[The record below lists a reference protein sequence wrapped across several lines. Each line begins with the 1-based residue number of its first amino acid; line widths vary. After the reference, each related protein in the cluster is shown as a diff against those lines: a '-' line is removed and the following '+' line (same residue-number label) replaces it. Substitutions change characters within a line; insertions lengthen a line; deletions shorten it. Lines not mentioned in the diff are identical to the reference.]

1 MTSELSL
8 ECLEQ
13 SVSVLFSIRKVD
25 SFEVLGR
32 TSDENLEE
40 TSFVGSKEGALA
52 GVPDGLDILLDKV
65 LVVEIGVKLLL
76 GSLEAVEDELLQVSA
91 ELRIQNTAQ
100 VLASVIKVLR
110 LQNIDFFVGSTAYEG
125 VKNEFISSKTLASHG
140 DHVTLHFMN
149 RNGQELK
156 SGSKVSST
164 FALDYSLELFALYFR
179 VPTGNLAAVLSIL
192 GSKSLD
198 EGTVLSL

>member
-25 SFEVLGR
+25 SLEVLGW

-40 TSFVGSKEGALA
+40 TSFVSSKGALA
-52 GVPDGLDILLDKV
+52 GVIDGLDILLDKV
-65 LVVEIGVKLLL
+65 LVVEIGVKLFLS
-76 GSLEAVEDELLQVSA
+76 SLEAVEDELLQVST
-91 ELRIQNTAQ
+91 ELRIQNTTQ
-100 VLASVIKVLR
+100 VLASVIKVLC

-179 VPTGNLAAVLSIL
+179 IPTGNLAAVLSIL